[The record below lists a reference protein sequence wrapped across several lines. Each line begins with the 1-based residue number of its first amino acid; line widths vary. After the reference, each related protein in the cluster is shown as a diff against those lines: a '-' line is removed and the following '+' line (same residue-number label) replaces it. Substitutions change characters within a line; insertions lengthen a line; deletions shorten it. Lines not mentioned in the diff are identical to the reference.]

1 MADRLFA
8 GFLLIVTLAYAFIA
22 WTIIKAPF
30 QYDPLGPES
39 WPRMLAAFAVPC
51 ILYIMWRP
59 DAAPFN
65 VNGNTWARLGL
76 MLVILLAYAQLFEP
90 LGYVISTTLFGS
102 IVALKLGAPRLGALG
117 FGAGMGVV
125 GYVVCVTL
133 MGMNLPEGEII
144 EAAMD
149 IFKGEPAQ

>member
-39 WPRMLAAFAVPC
+39 WPRILAAFAVPC
-51 ILYIMWRP
+51 ILHIMWRP

-76 MLVILLAYAQLFEP
+76 MVVILFAYAQLFEP
-90 LGYVISTTLFGS
+90 LGYVISTTLFGG
-102 IVALKLGAPRLGALG
+102 IVALFLGAKHRGAWA
-117 FGAGMGVV
+117 FGAGMGVG
-125 GYVVCVTL
+125 GYLLCVTL
-133 MGMNLPEGEII
+133 MGMNLPAGEIV
-144 EAAMD
+144 EAAMGMY
-149 IFKGEPAQ
+149 KGEEAQ